1 MPITVSIVEDHE
13 QTRASIVALLR
24 KAPGLKCL
32 DAYPTAEAALAGVP
46 IRTPDVLLVDIRL
59 PRMSGIQCV
68 ARLRSVIAN
77 LRVLMLT
84 TYEERELIFDSLRA
98 GASGYILKNALRTE
112 LVQAVEQV
120 DAGGAPMSMPI
131 ARKLVGYFQGRSPT
145 GSDLENLTQREQ
157 EILTLLAR
165 GYQYKEIAETA
176 GVKLETVRSHIKH
189 IYDKLHVRS
198 RTEATLKFLGEARRD
213 DEAHWPQG

>member
-1 MPITVSIVEDHE
+1 MPISVSIVEDHD
-13 QTRASIVALLR
+13 QTRESIVALLR
-24 KAPGLKCL
+24 KSAGLVCL
-32 DAYPTAEAALAGVP
+32 DAYPTAEAALAEVP
-46 IRTPDVLLVDIRL
+46 EKPPDVLLVDIRL
-59 PRMSGIQCV
+59 PRMSGIECV
-68 ARLRSVIAN
+68 TQLKSTMPN

-98 GASGYILKNALRTE
+98 GASGYILKNTLGTE

-120 DAGGAPMSMPI
+120 HGGGAPMSMPI
-131 ARKLVGYFQGRSPT
+131 ARKLVAFFQDRPPS
-145 GSDLENLTQREQ
+145 SSQLENLTQREQ

-165 GYQYKEIAETA
+165 GYQYREIAESV

-198 RTEATLKFLGEARRD
+198 RTEATLKYLGEAR
-213 DEAHWPQG
+213 AK

>member
-131 ARKLVGYFQGRSPT
+131 ARKLVGYFQDRSPT
-145 GSDLENLTQREQ
+145 GSDLENLMQREQ

-198 RTEATLKFLGEARRD
+198 RTEATLKFLGEAGRD